1 MQAALA
7 GSTIL
12 IAVATPREASALCR
26 PLRLTVE
33 NLQPWVLVQTPAGFD
48 VVLTGVG
55 KANAAGGV
63 ARVLDPD
70 RHAGLLNVGI
80 AGLLPQPS
88 GGGLDLGSAILSTRS
103 VFADDGIQ
111 QPEAFQSFADAGF
124 PLIGSRDDIEP
135 SSDWGAVLA
144 ELTDA
149 QGTIATVSTCSGT
162 DLYAQEIGERTG
174 AIAEACEG
182 AACGLSAFRV
192 GCRFAEIRSISNT
205 TGQRDLQ
212 RWDIDRALARLEEI
226 FANTDLPRR
235 LIETVLD
242 ARAD

>member
-1 MQAALA
+1 MQGALP

-12 IAVATPREASALCR
+12 IAVATPREASALRR

-33 NLQPWVLVQTPAGFD
+33 NLQPWVLVQTPVGFD

-70 RHAGLLNVGI
+70 RHAGVLNVGI

-103 VFADDGIQ
+103 VFADEGIQ
-111 QPEAFQSFADAGF
+111 RPEDFQTFADAGF
-124 PLIGSRDDIEP
+124 PLIGSRDDIGP
-135 SSDWGAVLA
+135 SSEWAGVLA

-149 QGTIATVSTCSGT
+149 EGTIATVSTCSAT
-162 DLYAQEIGERTG
+162 DRQANEIQERTG

-182 AACGLSAFRV
+182 AACGVSAFRI
-192 GCRFAEIRSISNT
+192 GCRFAEIRTISNT
-205 TGQRDLQ
+205 TGERNRQ
-212 RWDIDRALARLEEI
+212 RWDIDGALARLEQI
-226 FANTDLPRR
+226 LANADLRGR
-235 LIETVLD
+235 LIEAVHD